1 MDPNTPTPRRNVT
14 AEELAAQREPPPRT
28 LGEMQRDALKVL
40 NRELAFV
47 EQASDAALAGNGTLS
62 NEQWVRF
69 KDAMG
74 VIKQHLVEERSAPP
88 VDPTKLTEEQL
99 QAEIEKRKIADAKD
113 WVASR

>member
-1 MDPNTPTPRRNVT
+1 
-14 AEELAAQREPPPRT
+14 
-28 LGEMQRDALKVL
+28 
-40 NRELAFV
+40 
-47 EQASDAALAGNGTLS
+47 
-62 NEQWVRF
+62 VRF